1 MENELVKIVKKSGLE
16 KTKAQYMLDNFTDF
30 FEIAKEWEIKAKA
43 IKITNA
49 TQITEMKM
57 AREARLFL
65 RGKRIDVEKARKKL
79 KEQSKREG
87 KAIDGVANVLK
98 ALIVPIEE
106 HLKNQENFVKIQEA
120 ERRAKIVAEAD
131 AKAERERIAKEK
143 AEEAERKA
151 EEERIKLENI
161 KLKEE
166 AEKREKIMQKEREE
180 AKREA
185 EKREKIMQKE
195 REEAKREAEKREKIM
210 QKEREEAKREAEK
223 REKIMQKER
232 EEREKIESDKRKL
245 EEEQRQEKIKL
256 KEEADEREKIA
267 KEEKFV
273 AFLKRNNADLKDKM
287 FHIEYRG
294 DETRLYKLL
303 DILK

>member
-151 EEERIKLENI
+151 EEERIRLENI
-161 KLKEE
+161 KLKE
-166 AEKREKIMQKEREE
+166 
-180 AKREA
+180 
-185 EKREKIMQKE
+185 
-195 REEAKREAEKREKIM
+195 EAEKREKIM